1 MNTPPRSILVV
12 VTRRIGDVL
21 LATPLIR
28 SLRQHWPEASIDALV
43 FAGTDGV
50 LAANPDLRRVLTI
63 AERPD
68 ARAHLALAV
77 RLWRR
82 YDLAISLVPSDR
94 PTIYAWLAG
103 RTSIGLVVDTA
114 KHRWKQRL
122 LDQWVAY
129 DNTNTHTVNLYLRT
143 LSALGVVA
151 TREVVA
157 GWNERD
163 AANARNALRDA
174 NVVGEF
180 AVMHPS
186 PKFTYK
192 TWTAEGWRD
201 SGNWLAAQGLQ
212 LVLTGGPSESERAYV
227 AEIARLLPA
236 AIDLSGKLSLAET
249 ACVLSAARIYIGPD
263 TAVTHLAAALGTPV
277 VALFGP
283 TDPVKWGP
291 WPAGHAGSDNPW
303 RRYGSQRVGNVALVQ
318 GGATCVPCMLEGC
331 ERNTASDSECLRQ
344 LSASRVI
351 AAATFMLND
360 HSMLATKL
368 NTHVQPIH

>member
-21 LATPLIR
+21 LATPVIR
-28 SLRQHWPEASIDALV
+28 SLRLHWPEAAIDALV

-50 LAANPDLRRVLTI
+50 LAANPDLRQILTI
-63 AERPD
+63 AERPA
-68 ARAHLALAV
+68 ARAHLKLAAH
-77 RLWRR
+77 LWRR

-94 PTIYAWLAG
+94 PTCYAWLAG

-114 KHRWKQRL
+114 KHRWKQWL

-129 DNTNTHTVNLYLRT
+129 DNSNTHTVNLYLRT
-143 LSALGVVA
+143 LPALGVA
-151 TREVVA
+151 ETREIVA
-157 GWNERD
+157 SWNERD
-163 AANARNALRDA
+163 ATNAHNALRTA
-174 NVVGEF
+174 NVVGDF

-186 PKFTYK
+186 PKFNYK
-192 TWTAEGWRD
+192 TWTAEGWRETGD
-201 SGNWLAAQGLQ
+201 WLAAQGLR
-212 LVLTGGPSESERAYV
+212 LVLTGGPSESEREYV

-263 TAVTHLAAALGTPV
+263 TSVTHLAAALGTPV

-291 WPAGHAGSDNPW
+291 WPAGHASGENTW
-303 RRYGSQRVGNVALVQ
+303 RRYGSQRAGNVALVQ
-318 GGATCVPCMLEGC
+318 GGGMCVPCMLEGC
-331 ERNTASDSECLRQ
+331 GRNIASVSDCLLR
-344 LSASRVI
+344 LPASRVI
-351 AAATFMLND
+351 AAATFLLND
-360 HSMLATKL
+360 HSMLPTKL
-368 NTHVQPIH
+368 NTRVQPIH